1 MAGSS
6 FRISARLRATKQILA
21 ERKPQFELWGVW
33 IVTCFEVWSTLM
45 FVQLSAL
52 TSFVWLAA
60 PVVALQCFVAACHRH
75 CQTLKET
82 GKLTGRTAC
91 RASKL
96 ASLFIFFPW
105 RYSHFG
111 LYRRQSSASCFYFFA
126 YILRIGCIVVMIQAF
141 ASTPEGVSSSAN
153 NSTLDCTGLLQNLT
167 KKKPNW
173 DTPLDEGKQRLTYL
187 VSCQLPVVVA
197 TASLFQSLPV
207 GAFLLSVTGKFV
219 MEART
224 MFRHCE
230 WCNVKTDRS
239 LRAEIDHK
247 ARDIRNSMAAGTLE
261 PSWKDR
267 KLLDLEVVLLL
278 LDVVSD
284 LNCILQFALASRWGW
299 AAAQS
304 AVFLLS
310 LAFELRAASASSL
323 VGAVW
328 ESRKCGYP
336 TDEYLIFVRTE
347 KTIEAPFSLLLQY
360 YATFYVLD
368 PLLFLSACF
377 SMVLS
382 SFSVAKGA
390 YEQLHLALDEAVDQ
404 AEELA
409 EKHNDKPPIQVEPV
423 GRRTLDRE

>member
-1 MAGSS
+1 
-6 FRISARLRATKQILA
+6 
-21 ERKPQFELWGVW
+21 
-33 IVTCFEVWSTLM
+33 M
-45 FVQLSAL
+45 FVQISAL
-52 TSFVWLAA
+52 TSFVWVAA
-60 PVVALQCFVAACHRH
+60 PIIALQCFIAAVHRH

-82 GKLTGRTAC
+82 GRLTLGTAC
-91 RASKL
+91 RASKV

-105 RYSHFG
+105 KYSHFG
-111 LYRRQSSASCFYFFA
+111 LYRRQSSASCFYSFS
-126 YILRIGCIVVMIQAF
+126 YILRVACIVVLIQAF
-141 ASTPEGVSSSAN
+141 ASTPEVVSSPADDSKLN
-153 NSTLDCTGLLQNLT
+153 CTGLLKNLT
-167 KKKPNW
+167 RKKKPKGH
-173 DTPLDEGKQRLTYL
+173 TVLDDGKQRLTYL

-207 GAFLLSVTGKFV
+207 GAFLLSVAGKFIT
-219 MEART
+219 EAKT
-224 MFRHCE
+224 MFRHCD
-230 WCNVKTDRS
+230 WCSAKTDRS
-239 LRAEIDHK
+239 LRAEISRK
-247 ARDIRNSMAAGTLE
+247 ARDIRDSMAAGTLE

-267 KLLDLEVVLLL
+267 KLLDLELVLLL
-278 LDVVSD
+278 LDLVSD
-284 LNCILQFALASRWGW
+284 LNCITQFALASRWGW

-310 LAFELRAASASSL
+310 LAFELHAASASSL
-323 VGAVW
+323 VAAVL

-368 PLLFLSACF
+368 PLLFLSACV

-404 AEELA
+404 AEELVDRQNLA
-409 EKHNDKPPIQVEPV
+409 RSQGAMCDKPPIQVEPV
-423 GRRTLDRE
+423 GRHYLDRE